1 MIVNSSEILYI
12 SSIAVDSRALT
23 TANFKKRLKGLMLMS
38 TTPKFDN
45 PSVQEYISLIKK
57 GEMSLEPTRENV
69 NNILVPLCF
78 NQKYIQTHGETIK
91 QFAEEKLKNSKHV
104 GFKTLIDFAD
114 HYNVEDKL
122 AEIEVPTLILSGD
135 EDIMVPPE
143 SSESMHRKIKNSELK
158 IFSPYIGHYIQ
169 FEAIEEYN
177 KAVENFLKRLQ

>member
-1 MIVNSSEILYI
+1 
-12 SSIAVDSRALT
+12 
-23 TANFKKRLKGLMLMS
+23 
-38 TTPKFDN
+38 
-45 PSVQEYISLIKK
+45 
-57 GEMSLEPTRENV
+57 
-69 NNILVPLCF
+69 
-78 NQKYIQTHGETIK
+78 
-91 QFAEEKLKNSKHV
+91 
-104 GFKTLIDFAD
+104 
-114 HYNVEDKL
+114 L